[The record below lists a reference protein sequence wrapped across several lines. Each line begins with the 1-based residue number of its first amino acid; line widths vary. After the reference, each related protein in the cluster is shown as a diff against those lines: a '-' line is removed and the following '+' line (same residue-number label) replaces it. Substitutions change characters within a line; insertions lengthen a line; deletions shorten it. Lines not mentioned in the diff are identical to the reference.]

1 MWVTING
8 RIYMSRKHARISGPV
23 TYNGRP
29 LIEIAR
35 EMGVTYSLLYHRMR
49 TGIPFD
55 APITKRKS
63 PTPRTVATPAPV
75 QAHLEDI
82 MPTPVTEPARVP
94 TPVEQTDSI
103 TFMLSKSDKRKLAIY
118 LVNNPDTTLNRVISD
133 AITNHINSI
142 NV

>member
-1 MWVTING
+1 
-8 RIYMSRKHARISGPV
+8 MSRKHARLSGPV

-63 PTPRTVATPAPV
+63 PTPRTVATPV

-82 MPTPVTEPARVP
+82 MPTEQVP
-94 TPVEQTDSI
+94 TPAPAPVEQTDSI

-133 AITNHINSI
+133 AITNHINNI
-142 NV
+142 NI

>member
-1 MWVTING
+1 
-8 RIYMSRKHARISGPV
+8 MSRRNARISGPV

-63 PTPRTVATPAPV
+63 PTPRAQANPV
-75 QAHLEDI
+75 QTHLEDI
-82 MPTPVTEPARVP
+82 MPTPAPAP
-94 TPVEQTDSI
+94 APVEQTDSI

-133 AITNHINSI
+133 AITNHINNI
-142 NV
+142 NI

>member
-1 MWVTING
+1 
-8 RIYMSRKHARISGPV
+8 MSRKNARISGPV

-63 PTPRTVATPAPV
+63 PTPRTVAPAPT
-75 QAHLEDI
+75 QTHLEDI
-82 MPTPVTEPARVP
+82 MPTEQVP
-94 TPVEQTDSI
+94 TPAPAPAPVEQTDSI

-133 AITNHINSI
+133 AITNHINNI

>member
-1 MWVTING
+1 
-8 RIYMSRKHARISGPV
+8 MSRKHARLSGPV

-75 QAHLEDI
+75 QTRLEDI
-82 MPTPVTEPARVP
+82 MPTPVTEPTPA
-94 TPVEQTDSI
+94 PVEQTDSI
-103 TFMLSKSDKRKLAIY
+103 TFTLSKNDKRKLAIY

-133 AITNHINSI
+133 AITNHISGL
-142 NV
+142 

>member
-1 MWVTING
+1 
-8 RIYMSRKHARISGPV
+8 MSRKHARLSGPV

-63 PTPRTVATPAPV
+63 PTPRTVAPAPAPT
-75 QAHLEDI
+75 QTHLEDI
-82 MPTPVTEPARVP
+82 MPTPTPAP
-94 TPVEQTDSI
+94 APVEQTDSI
-103 TFMLSKSDKRKLAIY
+103 TFTLSKSDKRKLAIY

-133 AITNHINSI
+133 AITNHINNI

>member
-1 MWVTING
+1 MWVTTNG

-63 PTPRTVATPAPV
+63 PTPRAQATPV

-82 MPTPVTEPARVP
+82 MPTEQVPAP
-94 TPVEQTDSI
+94 APVEQTDSI

-133 AITNHINSI
+133 AITNHINNI

>member
-1 MWVTING
+1 
-8 RIYMSRKHARISGPV
+8 MSRKHARLSGPV

-29 LIEIAR
+29 LVEIAE

-63 PTPRTVATPAPV
+63 PTPRTVAPV
-75 QAHLEDI
+75 QTHLEDI
-82 MPTPVTEPARVP
+82 MPTPVTEPTPA
-94 TPVEQTDSI
+94 PVEQTDSI
-103 TFMLSKSDKRKLAIY
+103 TFTLSKSDKRKLAIY

-133 AITNHINSI
+133 AITNHINNI

>member
-1 MWVTING
+1 
-8 RIYMSRKHARISGPV
+8 MSRKHARLSGPV

-63 PTPRTVATPAPV
+63 PTPRAQATPV
-75 QAHLEDI
+75 QTRLEDI
-82 MPTPVTEPARVP
+82 MPTEQVP
-94 TPVEQTDSI
+94 TPAQVQPEPTQDSI

-133 AITNHINSI
+133 AITNHINNI

>member
-1 MWVTING
+1 
-8 RIYMSRKHARISGPV
+8 MSRKHARLSGPV

-63 PTPRTVATPAPV
+63 PTPRAQATPV
-75 QAHLEDI
+75 QTRLEDI
-82 MPTPVTEPARVP
+82 MPTEQVP
-94 TPVEQTDSI
+94 TSAQVQPEPTQDSI

-133 AITNHINSI
+133 AITNHINNI

>member
-1 MWVTING
+1 
-8 RIYMSRKHARISGPV
+8 MSRKHARLSGPV

-63 PTPRTVATPAPV
+63 PTPRAQANPV
-75 QAHLEDI
+75 QTHLEDI
-82 MPTPVTEPARVP
+82 MPTEQVPAPAQVQPEP
-94 TPVEQTDSI
+94 TQDSI

-133 AITNHINSI
+133 AITSHINSI